1 MYLAIVSRHGRG
13 GGLRVLQGTSGENLE
28 KKNIK

>member
-1 MYLAIVSRHGRG
+1 MEG

-28 KKNIK
+28 NKYKKKF

>member
-1 MYLAIVSRHGRG
+1 MEG

-28 KKNIK
+28 NKYKKNF